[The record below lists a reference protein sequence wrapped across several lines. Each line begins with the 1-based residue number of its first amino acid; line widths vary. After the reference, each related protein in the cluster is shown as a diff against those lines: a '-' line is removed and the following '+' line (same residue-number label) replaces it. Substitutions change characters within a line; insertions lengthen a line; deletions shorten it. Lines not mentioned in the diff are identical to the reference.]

1 MKNKLIFL
9 LLFFIFSKVSAEN
22 ILIQSKNIKL
32 NKQTEISIFENDV
45 LVKTEENSTIK
56 SDYAEYD
63 KKKGFLKLKNN
74 IIAEDDKNN
83 LVRTNNA
90 EYFENSKTFKSYGL
104 TKITTSEQYTIE
116 TEDVILDKK
125 NNLISSNKKT
135 IIEDLDKNKII
146 LDNFEYNISNNI
158 FKSIGYI
165 KITDRMGNSTEFSQ
179 VYIDT
184 NKKEILGTDIK
195 AFVNQN
201 SFKYNEKNKP
211 RIFSNSVK
219 INENF
224 KSFNK
229 SRFTLC
235 DYREGDKC
243 PPWTIQASEML
254 HDKKK
259 KTIYYDNAII
269 KVYDIPIF
277 YFPKLSHPDPTVPR
291 RSGFLPPQLINTKN
305 LGSSVSVPY
314 YWAIGSDKDLTFTN
328 RMFASEN
335 PLFLGEYRQAFKNSN
350 LVSDFGYTEGYKRTS
365 VTKKSGDKSHF
376 FLEFVKNFTSD
387 KNTENN
393 LKLKVQ
399 STSDKKYLK
408 LYKIESS
415 LADYNEDNL
424 ENSLSFLHENND
436 FFLGLN
442 ASIFETLKDSTD
454 DEHEYILP
462 EITIAKNL
470 FSNNLLGN
478 LDLQSNLKVHNY
490 ETNKTTK
497 FLTNDFNWDIKDFN
511 FKSGLNSK
519 LFGKI
524 RNVNYETKN
533 VENFKESSSNE
544 LFGAIGLLSELN
556 LYKQISDGAKHL
568 LTPKVLL
575 KYSPDHMRP
584 EIAGNRLRTNNIFTL
599 DRLDSPNNLESGINA
614 TVGLDY
620 EINTKSNEFNF
631 SAGQI
636 YSKKYNK
643 DMPDITSLDK
653 KTSDFVASSSLKIKD
668 KYEFNYNFNVDESFD
683 DLTYNEFGAKFN
695 FNPVNF
701 DFRYLEERKHV
712 GDKKYFSTNLNFEN
726 DNRKIS
732 FGTKRNLVTDS
743 AEFYNLSYEYLN
755 DCLRAGLVYRRE
767 FYNDSELE
775 PENTLMFKITLVPF
789 GDIDTPNLSQ

>member
-1 MKNKLIFL
+1 M
-9 LLFFIFSKVSAEN
+9 
-22 ILIQSKNIKL
+22 
-32 NKQTEISIFENDV
+32 EI
-45 LVKTEENSTIK
+45 
-56 SDYAEYD
+56 
-63 KKKGFLKLKNN
+63 
-74 IIAEDDKNN
+74 
-83 LVRTNNA
+83 
-90 EYFENSKTFKSYGL
+90 
-104 TKITTSEQYTIE
+104 
-116 TEDVILDKK
+116 
-125 NNLISSNKKT
+125 NLI
-135 IIEDLDKNKII
+135 
-146 LDNFEYNISNNI
+146 
-158 FKSIGYI
+158 
-165 KITDRMGNSTEFSQ
+165 
-179 VYIDT
+179 
-184 NKKEILGTDIK
+184 
-195 AFVNQN
+195 
-201 SFKYNEKNKP
+201 
-211 RIFSNSVK
+211 
-219 INENF
+219 
-224 KSFNK
+224 
-229 SRFTLC
+229 
-235 DYREGDKC
+235 
-243 PPWTIQASEML
+243 
-254 HDKKK
+254 
-259 KTIYYDNAII
+259 
-269 KVYDIPIF
+269 
-277 YFPKLSHPDPTVPR
+277 
-291 RSGFLPPQLINTKN
+291 
-305 LGSSVSVPY
+305 
-314 YWAIGSDKDLTFTN
+314 
-328 RMFASEN
+328 
-335 PLFLGEYRQAFKNSN
+335 
-350 LVSDFGYTEGYKRTS
+350 
-365 VTKKSGDKSHF
+365 

-584 EIAGNRLRTNNIFTL
+584 EIAGNRLKTNNIFTL

-643 DMPDITSLDK
+643 DMPDTTSLDK

-712 GDKKYFSTNLNFEN
+712 GDKKYFSTNLKFEN

-789 GDIDTPNLSQ
+789 GNIDTPNLSQ